1 MLAPNTTA
9 VSASHNA
16 PSALLTVLGAPRIRA
31 QTTVQ
36 ALLMPRPGDAQA
48 ISLLDEPAVQQLI
61 EFASSDGWSIQ
72 EQSRSDFE
80 QVDSSTEQQLDSE
93 GPSVALVLLDSSTA
107 HDSAQLR
114 QLRRYFPFALFVL
127 GPNDIAPAKDVME
140 YVDLVLPASTEIEVT
155 RSLLQ
160 HAHAYRLRSLKA
172 RELLTEVGVGRQRMH
187 QLSEIGA
194 SLSSRRDL
202 DDLLQTILSEA
213 RRLVGCD
220 AASLYLVESDIGRGV
235 SSNIEDDNQSATK
248 QLLFK
253 LSQCDSLN
261 VPFVEMRL
269 PYSTESL
276 AGYVAV
282 TGHELNL
289 DDVYELPEGTP
300 YQFNASFDESMGYRT
315 RSMLVLPMRDHRGA
329 VLGVL
334 QFINRLDENGEASLK
349 FNEESTELLRAIAG
363 QAAVSIQKNHL
374 LQDFNDLFESFVQ
387 ASIKTIE
394 RRDPTT
400 SGHSFRVAQT
410 TVALMRAL
418 PRSNIARFDDL
429 EVSQA
434 HLKEVRYAALLHDFG
449 KIGVSE
455 RVLIKPRKVSDER
468 LALLQYRIELQKE
481 RLRRRSVERQLDLY
495 HGHSGGHSDGHGVG
509 HGVAAH
515 GSVDVAVE
523 VRALHV
529 ELDKQLSMLDQYYD
543 WLVQANEP
551 DMIGNGNFEFLQ
563 EVRDYQFLET
573 DGTLAGL
580 ISESDMLALSVK
592 RGSLTDDE
600 RREIQSHVV
609 HTQEFLS
616 TLHWPPE
623 LAGVPKI
630 AGAHHEKLN
639 GSGYPH
645 GLAGDQIPLATR
657 VMTVCDIYDALT
669 AMDRPYKPAMSV
681 DSAIAV
687 LHKEV
692 ELQLLDAD
700 VVRVFVD
707 SNISEIGPASSN

>member
-1 MLAPNTTA
+1 MLAPNSLAVTA
-9 VSASHNA
+9 AHKS
-16 PSALLTVLGAPRIRA
+16 PSALLTVLGSPHVRT

-36 ALLMPRPGDAQA
+36 ALLMPRAGQVLTT
-48 ISLLDEPAVQQLI
+48 SLLDEPAAQQLI
-61 EFASSDGWSIQ
+61 EFASNDAWPIQ
-72 EQSRSDFE
+72 ESVFAEFQD
-80 QVDSSTEQQLDSE
+80 LDAQGKEDLESE
-93 GPSVALVLLDSSTA
+93 GASVALVLLDGTLGLQA
-107 HDSAQLR
+107 HEARL
-114 QLRRYFPFALFVL
+114 LRRYFPFALFVL
-127 GPNDIAPAKDVME
+127 GSNQTPAVGGLHE
-140 YVDLVLPASTEIEVT
+140 FVDLVLPIRADAEVT
-155 RSLLQ
+155 RALLQ
-160 HAHAYRLRSLKA
+160 HAHAYRLRSIKA
-172 RELLTEVGVGRQRMH
+172 RDLLHEVGAGRQRMH

-202 DDLLQTILSEA
+202 DDLLQTILFEA
-213 RRLVGCD
+213 RKLVGCD
-220 AASLYLVESDIGRGV
+220 AASLYLVESEVGNKNEG
-235 SSNIEDDNQSATK
+235 K

-253 LSQCDSLN
+253 LSQNDSLN

-289 DDVYELPEGTP
+289 DDVYQLPEGTP
-300 YQFNASFDESMGYRT
+300 YQFNTSFDESMGYRT

-329 VLGVL
+329 VVGVL
-334 QFINRLDENGEASLK
+334 QFINRLDESGEDCIA
-349 FNEESTELLRAIAG
+349 FNEETTELLRAIAG
-363 QAAVSIQKNHL
+363 QAAVSIQKNQL

-387 ASIKTIE
+387 ASVKTIE

-418 PRSNIARFDDL
+418 PNSNIARFDDL
-429 EVSQA
+429 EVTQA

-481 RLRRRSVERQLDLY
+481 RLRRRAVERQLDLY
-495 HGHSGGHSDGHGVG
+495 HGHGPSLGVQ
-509 HGVAAH
+509 
-515 GSVDVAVE
+515 GSEDVAVQ
-523 VRALHV
+523 VRALRT
-529 ELDKQLSMLDQYYD
+529 ELDEQLSMLDQYYQ

-551 DMIGNGNFEFLQ
+551 DMLSKSDFDFLQ
-563 EVRDYQFLET
+563 EVRDYPFLET
-573 DGTLAGL
+573 DGTLGGL
-580 ISESDMLALSVK
+580 IAESDLQALSV
-592 RGSLTDDE
+592 RQGSLTTEE
-600 RREIQSHVV
+600 RQEIQSHVV
-609 HTQEFLS
+609 HTQEFLA

-623 LAGVPKI
+623 LAGVPEI

-639 GSGYPH
+639 GSGYPQ
-645 GLAGDQIPLATR
+645 GLAGEQIPLATR

-687 LHKEV
+687 LNKEAD
-692 ELQLLDAD
+692 LQLLDAD
-700 VVRVFVD
+700 VVQVFID
-707 SNISEIGPASSN
+707 SKISEISFSDHKG

>member
-1 MLAPNTTA
+1 MLAPKSSGLP
-9 VSASHNA
+9 VSQKS
-16 PSALLTVLGAPRIRA
+16 PSALLAVLGAPRVRA

-36 ALLMPRPGDAQA
+36 ALMMPRGDELQTTSMMDEPTVQHLLEIAA
-48 ISLLDEPAVQQLI
+48 SDDWPFHESLLGEFEDLDADAKQRLEDEGV
-61 EFASSDGWSIQ
+61 
-72 EQSRSDFE
+72 
-80 QVDSSTEQQLDSE
+80 
-93 GPSVALVLLDSSTA
+93 SVALLLLESSA
-107 HDSAQLR
+107 VQDPAQLR
-114 QLRRYFPFALFVL
+114 LLRRYYPFALFVL
-127 GPNDIAPAKDVME
+127 GPDAQAIPTAISDS
-140 YVDLVLPASTEIEVT
+140 VDLVLPAQADDAVV

-160 HAHAYRLRSLKA
+160 HAHAYRLRSMKS
-172 RELLTEVGVGRQRMH
+172 RELLVEVGAGRQRMH

-202 DDLLQTILSEA
+202 DELLQTILSEA

-220 AASLYLVESDIGRGV
+220 AASLYLVDGSD
-235 SSNIEDDNQSATK
+235 EDKA
-248 QLLFK
+248 LLFK

-269 PYSTESL
+269 PYTTESL
-276 AGYVAV
+276 AGYVAL
-282 TGHELNL
+282 TGYELNL
-289 DDVYELPEGTP
+289 DDVYDLPEGTP

-329 VLGVL
+329 VVGVL
-334 QFINRLDENGEASLK
+334 QFINRLDDDGSTCIS
-349 FNEESTELLRAIAG
+349 FNEETSELLRAIAG
-363 QAAVSIQKNHL
+363 QAAVSIQKNQL

-387 ASIKTIE
+387 ASVKTIE

-429 EVSQA
+429 EVTQA

-455 RVLIKPRKVSDER
+455 RVLVKPRKVSDER
-468 LALLQYRIELQKE
+468 LALLHYRIELQKE
-481 RLRRRSVERQLDLY
+481 RLRRRTVERQLDLY
-495 HGHSGGHSDGHGVG
+495 HGHGPSLGI
-509 HGVAAH
+509 H
-515 GSVDVAVE
+515 GS
-523 VRALHV
+523 L
-529 ELDKQLSMLDQYYD
+529 ELDAQVRGLRAELEAQLGMLDQYYD

-551 DMIGNGNFEFLQ
+551 DMVSKGNFDFLQ
-563 EVRDYQFLET
+563 EVRDYQFLEP
-573 DGTLAGL
+573 DGTLGGL
-580 ISESDMLALSVK
+580 ITQADLLALSV
-592 RGSLTDDE
+592 RQGSLTSEE
-600 RREIQSHVV
+600 RQEIQSHVV
-609 HTQEFLS
+609 HTQEFLA

-645 GLAGDQIPLATR
+645 GLSGEQIPLATR
-657 VMTVCDIYDALT
+657 VMTVCDIFDALT

-681 DSAIAV
+681 DNALAI

-692 ELQLLDAD
+692 DAQLLDAD
-700 VVRVFVD
+700 VVQVFVD
-707 SNISEIGPASSN
+707 SNIAEISLSDHSG

>member
-1 MLAPNTTA
+1 MLAPNALAVTA
-9 VSASHNA
+9 AHKS
-16 PSALLTVLGAPRIRA
+16 PSALLTVLGTPHVRT

-36 ALLMPRPGDAQA
+36 ALLMPRAAEPQTTN
-48 ISLLDEPAVQQLI
+48 LLDEPAAQQLV
-61 EFASSDGWSIQ
+61 EFA
-72 EQSRSDFE
+72 RSDDWPVQERLF
-80 QVDSSTEQQLDSE
+80 TEFQDLDAGNKQRLESE
-93 GPSVALVLLDSSTA
+93 GPSVALVLLDSSTVLLA
-107 HDSAQLR
+107 DELR
-114 QLRRYFPFALFVL
+114 QLRRHFPFALFVL
-127 GPNDIAPAKDVME
+127 GPSEMPSPGGLNE
-140 YVDLVLPASTEIEVT
+140 FVDLVLPARADANAT
-155 RSLLQ
+155 RALLQ
-160 HAHAYRLRSLKA
+160 HAHAYRLRSIRARDLLK
-172 RELLTEVGVGRQRMH
+172 EVGAGRQRMH

-202 DDLLQTILSEA
+202 DDLLQTILFEA

-220 AASLYLVESDIGRGV
+220 AASLYLVESKV
-235 SSNIEDDNQSATK
+235 DDSVEGSVAGNGTGK

-253 LSQCDSLN
+253 LSQNDSLN

-289 DDVYELPEGTP
+289 DDVYELPQGTP
-300 YQFNASFDESMGYRT
+300 YQFNTSFDESMGYRT

-329 VLGVL
+329 VVGVL
-334 QFINRLDENGEASLK
+334 QFINRLDESGEACIG
-349 FNEESTELLRAIAG
+349 FNEETTELLRAIAG
-363 QAAVSIQKNHL
+363 QAAVSIQKNQL

-387 ASIKTIE
+387 ASVKTIE

-418 PRSNIARFDDL
+418 PRSNIARFTDL
-429 EVSQA
+429 EVTQA

-468 LALLQYRIELQKE
+468 LALLQYRVELQKE

-495 HGHSGGHSDGHGVG
+495 HGHGPSLGMHG
-509 HGVAAH
+509 A
-515 GSVDVAVE
+515 VDVAAQ
-523 VRALHV
+523 VRALRT
-529 ELDKQLSMLDQYYD
+529 ELDQQLAMLDQYYQ

-551 DMIGNGNFEFLQ
+551 DMVSKTNFDFLQ

-573 DGTLAGL
+573 DGTLGGL
-580 ISESDMLALSVK
+580 ITESDMLALSV
-592 RGSLTDDE
+592 RQGSLTTEE
-600 RREIQSHVV
+600 RQEIQSHVV
-609 HTQEFLS
+609 HTQEFLA

-623 LAGVPKI
+623 LAGVPTI

-645 GLAGDQIPLATR
+645 GLAGEQIPLATR
-657 VMTVCDIYDALT
+657 VMTVCDIFDALT

-687 LHKEV
+687 LNKEV

-700 VVRVFVD
+700 VVQVFVD
-707 SNISEIGPASSN
+707 SRISEISLSDNVG

>member
-1 MLAPNTTA
+1 MLASNSIA
-9 VSASHNA
+9 VTASHRS
-16 PSALLTVLGAPRIRA
+16 PSALLTVLGSPHVRT

-36 ALLMPRPGDAQA
+36 ALLMPRAGQLQTTG
-48 ISLLDEPAVQQLI
+48 LLDEPAAQQLI
-61 EFASSDGWSIQ
+61 EFASTDAWPIQ
-72 EQSRSDFE
+72 ESVF
-80 QVDSSTEQQLDSE
+80 TEIQQLDAQGKENLEQE
-93 GPSVALVLLDSSTA
+93 GASVALVLLDGAMSLQTDEA
-107 HDSAQLR
+107 RL
-114 QLRRYFPFALFVL
+114 LRRCFPFALFVL
-127 GPNDIAPAKDVME
+127 GPNQMPAVGGLNE
-140 YVDLVLPASTEIEVT
+140 FVDLVLPARADPEVT
-155 RSLLQ
+155 RALLQ
-160 HAHAYRLRSLKA
+160 HAHAYRLRSIKA
-172 RELLTEVGVGRQRMH
+172 RDLLNEVGTGRQRMH

-202 DDLLQTILSEA
+202 DDLLQTILFEA
-213 RRLVGCD
+213 RKLVGCE
-220 AASLYLVESDIGRGV
+220 AASLYLVESDAGGDH
-235 SSNIEDDNQSATK
+235 ETK

-253 LSQCDSLN
+253 LSQNDSLN

-289 DDVYELPEGTP
+289 DDVYQLPEGTP
-300 YQFNASFDESMGYRT
+300 YQFNTSFDESMGYRT

-329 VLGVL
+329 VVGVL
-334 QFINRLDENGEASLK
+334 QFINRLDESDGDCIG
-349 FNEESTELLRAIAG
+349 FNEETAELLRAIAG
-363 QAAVSIQKNHL
+363 QAAVSIQKNQL

-418 PRSNIARFDDL
+418 PNSNIARFDDL
-429 EVSQA
+429 EVTQA

-495 HGHSGGHSDGHGVG
+495 HGHGPSLGVHG
-509 HGVAAH
+509 A
-515 GSVDVAVE
+515 VDVAAQ
-523 VRALHV
+523 VRALRT
-529 ELDKQLSMLDQYYD
+529 ELEEQLSMLDQYYQ

-551 DMIGNGNFEFLQ
+551 DMLSKSDFDFLQ

-573 DGTLAGL
+573 DGTLGGL
-580 ISESDMLALSVK
+580 ITESDLLALSVQQ
-592 RGSLTDDE
+592 GSLTTEE
-600 RREIQSHVV
+600 RQEIQSHVV
-609 HTQEFLS
+609 HTQEFLA

-623 LAGVPKI
+623 LAGVPEI

-639 GSGYPH
+639 GSGYPQ
-645 GLAGDQIPLATR
+645 GLAGEQIPLATR

-687 LHKEV
+687 LNKEV
-692 ELQLLDAD
+692 DLQLLDAD
-700 VVRVFVD
+700 VVQVFID
-707 SNISEIGPASSN
+707 SKISQISFSDNNG

>member
-1 MLAPNTTA
+1 MLAPNSLA
-9 VSASHNA
+9 VTASHKT
-16 PSALLTVLGAPRIRA
+16 PSALLTVLGTPHVRT

-36 ALLMPRPGDAQA
+36 ALLMPRPSELQTT
-48 ISLLDEPAVQQLI
+48 SLLDEPAARQLI
-61 EFASSDGWSIQ
+61 EFASTDAWPIQ
-72 EQSRSDFE
+72 ESVF
-80 QVDSSTEQQLDSE
+80 TEFQNLDSE
-93 GPSVALVLLDSSTA
+93 GRKSLESEGASVALVLLDSTMA
-107 HDSAQLR
+107 LRADEAR

-127 GPNDIAPAKDVME
+127 GPNEMPTVGGLNE
-140 YVDLVLPASTEIEVT
+140 FVDLVLPARADAEVT
-155 RSLLQ
+155 RALLQ
-160 HAHAYRLRSLKA
+160 HAHAYRLRSIKA
-172 RELLTEVGVGRQRMH
+172 RDLLKEVGAGRQRMH

-202 DDLLQTILSEA
+202 DDLLQTILFEA
-213 RRLVGCD
+213 RKLVGCD
-220 AASLYLVESDIGRGV
+220 AASLYLVESEANNKND
-235 SSNIEDDNQSATK
+235 AK

-253 LSQCDSLN
+253 LSQNDSLN

-289 DDVYELPEGTP
+289 DDVYQLPEGTP
-300 YQFNASFDESMGYRT
+300 YQFNTSFDESMGYRT

-329 VLGVL
+329 VVGVL
-334 QFINRLDENGEASLK
+334 QFINRLDESGEACIG
-349 FNEESTELLRAIAG
+349 FNEETTELLRAIAG
-363 QAAVSIQKNHL
+363 QAAVSIQKNQL

-387 ASIKTIE
+387 ASVKTIE

-418 PRSNIARFDDL
+418 PNSNIARFDDL
-429 EVSQA
+429 EVTQA

-481 RLRRRSVERQLDLY
+481 RLRRRAVERQLDLY
-495 HGHSGGHSDGHGVG
+495 HGHGPSLDMHG
-509 HGVAAH
+509 A
-515 GSVDVAVE
+515 VDVAAQ
-523 VRALHV
+523 VRALRA
-529 ELDKQLSMLDQYYD
+529 ELDEQLAMLDQYYE

-551 DMIGNGNFEFLQ
+551 DMVSKTDFDFLQ

-573 DGTLAGL
+573 DGTLGGL
-580 ISESDMLALSVK
+580 IAESDLLALSV
-592 RGSLTDDE
+592 RQGSLTTEE
-600 RREIQSHVV
+600 RQEIQSHVV

-623 LAGVPKI
+623 LAGVPAI

-645 GLAGDQIPLATR
+645 GLAGEQIPLATR

-681 DSAIAV
+681 DSAIAI
-687 LHKEV
+687 LNKEV
-692 ELQLLDAD
+692 DLQLLDAD
-700 VVRVFVD
+700 VVQVFID
-707 SNISEIGPASSN
+707 SKISQISFSDNNG